1 MIGLYKLIYNMVE
14 KLLES
19 NMKKDLKVQA
29 GGRTKVISP
38 ASRSLNARLLLEI
51 WVSLFIFSC

>member
-29 GGRTKVISP
+29 GGRTEVISP

-51 WVSLFIFSC
+51 RVSLFIFYC